1 MLQELLQELLQGI
14 QAMFFHVRVILLPNI
29 VRALFVLLVGWIAAV
44 LLRRI
49 TALAIRLAGVDV
61 FAGRLGLTAVSREGR
76 ALYRPSRLAGML
88 VYGFV
93 LLTSILIA
101 LDTLGLEAATVL
113 LSSLV
118 EILPR
123 LAVGLVM
130 LVVGALVLDFVTK
143 LTEGI
148 TIPGLPGFNVWL
160 PRIIRAA
167 LIVLI
172 LLAVLEQIGIAP
184 GLVSMG
190 FAALAG
196 STALT
201 VVLALGLGGRSFAK
215 NLLAGYSLRLH
226 VQPGSAV
233 QYPKPGRT
241 DFHTGTIRKVGLTLT
256 ELQTEQGCKLVPNVE
271 LVGASLLVQAA
282 AQDSPD
288 AV

>member
-1 MLQELLQELLQGI
+1 MLQELIQELLQGI
-14 QAMFFHVRVILLPNI
+14 QTMFVHVRVILLPNI
-29 VRALFVLLVGWIAAV
+29 VRALFVLLVGWIVAV

-49 TALAIRLAGVDV
+49 TALIIRLAGVDV
-61 FAGRLGLTAVSREGR
+61 FAGRLGLTAVNQEGR
-76 ALYRPSRLAGML
+76 DQYRPSRLAGML

-118 EILPR
+118 ETLPR

-130 LVVGALVLDFVTK
+130 LIVGALVLDFVTK

-148 TIPGLPGFNVWL
+148 RIPGMPEFSVWL

-226 VQPGSAV
+226 VRPGAAV
-233 QYPKPGRT
+233 QFPKAGRN
-241 DFHTGTIRKVGLTLT
+241 DFHTGTIRQVGLTLT
-256 ELQTEQGCKLVPNVE
+256 EVETEQGCKLVPNVE
-271 LVGASLLVQAA
+271 LVGASIVVQAA